1 MSESTT
7 IDQEFIERAKLLV
20 KWSEEGKEEEV
31 NNLLDEMTAS
41 RETSLYRELGKL
53 TRDFH
58 EALSEFSG
66 DSRLMELTNNEI
78 ADATERLNFVVSKT
92 KQAADVTMTHVENSI
107 PLCESLVNSATDI
120 ATSWERLTK
129 KEMKPEEF
137 RELSKKIKGF
147 LEAANKDGETL
158 KQNLN
163 EVLMAQDFQD
173 ITGQVIFRVI
183 KLVED
188 VETSMVNLI
197 RIASK
202 HISVEGNSKQPE
214 QKDTKNS
221 LDGPVIPGLADEQ
234 ETVSGQDEVDDL
246 LSSLGF

>member
-1 MSESTT
+1 MSEPT
-7 IDQEFIERAKLLV
+7 IDQDFIERAKLLV
-20 KWSEEGKEEEV
+20 KWAEEGKEQEV
-31 NNLLDEMTAS
+31 NNLLDEMTTA
-41 RETSLYRELGKL
+41 RETSLYCELGKL

-58 EALSEFSG
+58 EALSEFSD
-66 DSRLMELTNNEI
+66 DSRLHDLTNHEI
-78 ADATERLNFVVSKT
+78 ADARERLNFVISKT

-107 PLCESLVNSATDI
+107 PLCESLVQSAADI
-120 ATSWERLTK
+120 AQSWEKLTK

-147 LEAANKDGETL
+147 LETANNDGETL

-173 ITGQVIFRVI
+173 ITGQVIFKVI

-188 VETSMVNLI
+188 VEASMVNLI

-202 HISVEGNSKQPE
+202 HTSVESNSKQPE
-214 QKDTKNS
+214 KKDTKSS
-221 LDGPVIPGLADEQ
+221 LDGPVVPGVSNDN